1 MKLKQKFTVSNL
13 IMLIT
18 SIVLVGVISVCFLI
32 VFIMKYPV
40 EDMHITRAA
49 LLNPLV
55 LNKAIGDFFQ
65 KNPETILYVLAW
77 ALLCI
82 CVALGNFNRK
92 LNLLIRG
99 KQRHPAYL
107 AQINFNRVV
116 KVHIVKGK
124 VVKRVNVH
132 FLKL

>member
-82 CVALGNFNRK
+82 CVFAVTVT
-92 LNLLIRG
+92 LLSLI
-99 KQRHPAYL
+99 
-107 AQINFNRVV
+107 
-116 KVHIVKGK
+116 HI
-124 VVKRVNVH
+124 
-132 FLKL
+132 